1 MLLPA
6 LVVITTGLIALA
18 IYSAKVLAG
27 RPPEVAN
34 LKTNEVFGLFWS
46 RYAYWAVRPLERAM
60 IATGMSPNFVTFL
73 SFLACVGT
81 GVAVGFGQL
90 ATGCWLFFL
99 GGALDMLDGRLARA
113 LGRQTEAGAL
123 FDSVAD
129 RWAELA
135 AFVGYAWFLR
145 DTPWLLAAVGC
156 SAGSMMVSYTRARC
170 EGLGLKLRGGA
181 MQRAE
186 RMTLVSGGTLVA
198 AVFATDPARA
208 SWVVPT
214 VGGVLALCGG
224 LSTLTALRRWHDGYR
239 ALQRLDAAK
248 PSTSQPMVAAVET
261 AAAESRSPSPSVA

>member
-18 IYSAKVLAG
+18 VYSAKVLAG
-27 RPPEVAN
+27 RPPEVAH
-34 LKTNEVFGLFWS
+34 LKTNEVFGVFWS
-46 RYAYWAVRPLERAM
+46 RYAYWGMRPVERAM
-60 IATGMSPNFVTFL
+60 IALGFSPNFVTFL

-90 ATGCWLFFL
+90 ATGCWLYFL

-135 AFVGYAWFLR
+135 AFVGYAWYLR
-145 DTPWLLAAVGC
+145 ESPWLFAALGC
-156 SAGSMMVSYTRARC
+156 SAASMMVSYTRARC
-170 EGLGLKLRGGA
+170 EGLGLRLRAGA

-186 RMTLVSGGTLVA
+186 RMCLVSGGTLLA
-198 AVFATDPARA
+198 ATFAAGPSTM

-214 VGGVLALCGG
+214 VGGTLALCGG
-224 LSTLTALRRWHDGYR
+224 LSMLTALRRWLDGYR
-239 ALQRLDAAK
+239 ALQARDEVEPAVAKAA
-248 PSTSQPMVAAVET
+248 
-261 AAAESRSPSPSVA
+261 